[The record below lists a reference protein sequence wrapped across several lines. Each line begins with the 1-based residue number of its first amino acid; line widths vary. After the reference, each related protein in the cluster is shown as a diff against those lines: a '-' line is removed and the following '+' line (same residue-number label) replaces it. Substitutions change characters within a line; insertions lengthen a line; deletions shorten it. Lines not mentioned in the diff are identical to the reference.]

1 MTTSNVSTAVK
12 IVVSMVVVAAL
23 VATHFSSSKVRDMW
37 RDVHGVNTYN
47 RLGSLEATENVHLEI
62 VMLHAASG

>member
-23 VATHFSSSKVRDMW
+23 VATRFSSSKVRDRW
-37 RDVHGVNTYN
+37 KDVHGVNTY
-47 RLGSLEATENVHLEI
+47 S
-62 VMLHAASG
+62 